1 MLPSFATLI
10 EAFAQT
16 LTVLMFRK
24 KMWSLTAEKLLE
36 GHTE

>member
-16 LTVLMFRK
+16 FTVLMFQK
-24 KMWSLTAEKLLE
+24 KMWSLTAEKLLV
-36 GHTE
+36 GHAE